1 VIVID
6 YSQTAISNLMAE
18 LQGRT
23 DVEIN
28 LPLLRHMIVNSIR
41 GYKKKFGEQ
50 YGDLVLACDSK
61 NYWRKEIFPFY
72 KKHRKKDR
80 EESGFD
86 WKAIF
91 EALDTI
97 RDEIKNFFPYKVMWV
112 EGAEADDIIAVLAKY
127 SQQTL
132 SENPLFSEPE
142 PFLVI
147 SGDHDFVQL
156 QKYANVKQFSPT
168 QKKFVVPDST
178 PERALLEHIIRGDK
192 GDGIPNVLSPD
203 QSVYENIRQRP
214 ITNKKID
221 EWSDINRR
229 PQDLEFSARWIR
241 NQTLVD
247 FDHIPAKVTDDIL
260 NTYLAL
266 PDKDRSKL
274 FNYFINNKMKN
285 MMELIEEF

>member
-1 VIVID
+1 MIVID

-50 YGDLVLACDSK
+50 YGDMVLACDSK

-214 ITNKKID
+214 ITSKKID

-229 PQDLEFSARWIR
+229 PQDLEFSERWIR

>member
-1 VIVID
+1 MIVID

>member
-1 VIVID
+1 MIVID

-50 YGDLVLACDSK
+50 YGDMVLACDSK

-156 QKYANVKQFSPT
+156 QKYANVKQFSPI
-168 QKKFVVPDST
+168 QKKFVVPDTT

-192 GDGIPNVLSPD
+192 GDGIPNILSSD
-203 QSVYENIRQRP
+203 ESVYENIRQRP
-214 ITNKKID
+214 ISSKKIE
-221 EWSDINRR
+221 EWARTENR
-229 PQDLEFSARWIR
+229 PQDLEFQTRWTR

-247 FDHIPAKVTDDIL
+247 FDYIPVHVEKKIL
-260 NTYLAL
+260 DTYLNM
-266 PDKDRSKL
+266 PNKDRSQI
-274 FNYFINNKMKN
+274 FNYFIEHKMKN
-285 MMELIEEF
+285 MMEVIEEF

>member
-1 VIVID
+1 MIVID

-214 ITNKKID
+214 ITSKKID

>member
-1 VIVID
+1 
-6 YSQTAISNLMAE
+6 MAE

-50 YGDLVLACDSK
+50 YGDMVLACDSK

-214 ITNKKID
+214 ITSKKID

>member
-1 VIVID
+1 MIVID

-18 LQGRT
+18 LKGRT
-23 DVEIN
+23 DIEIN
-28 LPLLRHMIVNSIR
+28 VPLIRHMILNSIR
-41 GYKKKFGEQ
+41 GYKKKFGAK
-50 YGDLVLACDSK
+50 YGELVLACDSK

-91 EALDTI
+91 DTLDTI
-97 RDEIKNFFPYKVMWV
+97 RDEIQNYFPYKVLWI

-127 SQQTL
+127 SQNTM
-132 SENPLFSEPE
+132 SDNPLFAEPK

-156 QKYANVKQFSPT
+156 QKYANVKQYSPI

-178 PERALLEHIIRGDK
+178 PERALLEHTIRGDK

-203 QSVYENIRQRP
+203 ESVYENIRQRP
-214 ITNKKID
+214 ITSKKID
-221 EWSDINRR
+221 EWADPEKR
-229 PQDLEFSARWIR
+229 PQDLEFQTRWIR
-241 NQTLVD
+241 NQTMVD
-247 FDHIPAKVTDDIL
+247 FNFIPTAVEQRIL
-260 NTYLAL
+260 HEYTSMPN
-266 PDKDRSKL
+266 KDRSQL
-274 FNYFINNKMKN
+274 FNYFIEHKMKN
-285 MMELIEEF
+285 MMEVIEEF

>member
-1 VIVID
+1 MIVID

-18 LQGRT
+18 LGGRT
-23 DVEIN
+23 DVDIN
-28 LPLLRHMIVNSIR
+28 VPLIRHMILNSIR
-41 GYKKKFGEQ
+41 GYKKKFGAK
-50 YGDLVLACDSK
+50 YGELVLACDSK

-91 EALDTI
+91 DTLELI
-97 RDEIKNFFPYKVMWV
+97 RDEIQNYFPYKVLWI

-178 PERALLEHIIRGDK
+178 PERALLEHIVRGDK

-203 QSVYENIRQRP
+203 ESVFENIRQRP
-214 ITNKKID
+214 VSSKKLEEWITPSN
-221 EWSDINRR
+221 R
-229 PQDLEFSARWIR
+229 PQDVEFQTRWER
-241 NQTLVD
+241 NQRLVD
-247 FDHIPAKVTDDIL
+247 FDFIPVEVEQTIL
-260 NTYLAL
+260 NVFLNS
-266 PDKDRSKL
+266 PKKDRSRL
-274 FNYFINNKMKN
+274 LNYFVNNKMKN

>member
-50 YGDLVLACDSK
+50 YGDMVLACDSK

>member
-50 YGDLVLACDSK
+50 YGDMVLACDSK

-214 ITNKKID
+214 ITSKKID

>member
-1 VIVID
+1 MIVID

-50 YGDLVLACDSK
+50 YGDMVLACDSK

-214 ITNKKID
+214 ITSKKID

>member
-1 VIVID
+1 MIIVD

-41 GYKKKFGEQ
+41 GYKKKFGDT
-50 YGDLVLACDSK
+50 YGEIVLACDSK
-61 NYWRKEIFPFY
+61 NYWRKVVFPLY

-97 RDEIKNFFPYKVMWV
+97 RDEIASYFPYKVMWV

-132 SENPLFSEPE
+132 TDNPLFAEPE
-142 PFLVI
+142 PFLII

-156 QKYANVKQFSPT
+156 QKYKNVKQFSPT

-178 PERALLEHIIRGDK
+178 PERALLEHIVRGDK

-203 QSVYENIRQRP
+203 QSIFENIRQRP
-214 ITNKKID
+214 ISSKKLQ
-221 EWSDINRR
+221 EWVVPANR
-229 PQDLEFSARWIR
+229 PTDSEFQANWQR
-241 NQTLVD
+241 NQTLIDFEFIPDTVVD
-247 FDHIPAKVTDDIL
+247 SIVSH
-260 NTYLAL
+260 YMAL

-274 FNYFINNKMKN
+274 FNYFISNKMKN

>member
-1 VIVID
+1 MIIVD

-41 GYKKKFGEQ
+41 GYKKKFGDT
-50 YGDLVLACDSK
+50 YGEIVLACDSK
-61 NYWRKEIFPFY
+61 NYWRKVVFPLY

-91 EALDTI
+91 EVLDTI
-97 RDEIKNFFPYKVMWV
+97 RDEIASYFPYKVMWV
-112 EGAEADDIIAVLAKY
+112 EGAEADDIIAVMAKY

-132 SENPLFSEPE
+132 TDNPLFAEPE
-142 PFLVI
+142 PFLII

-156 QKYANVKQFSPT
+156 QKYKNVKQFSPT

-214 ITNKKID
+214 ITSKKID

>member
-214 ITNKKID
+214 ITSKKID

>member
-1 VIVID
+1 
-6 YSQTAISNLMAE
+6 MAE

-214 ITNKKID
+214 ITSKKID

>member
-1 VIVID
+1 
-6 YSQTAISNLMAE
+6 M
-18 LQGRT
+18 
-23 DVEIN
+23 
-28 LPLLRHMIVNSIR
+28 
-41 GYKKKFGEQ
+41 
-50 YGDLVLACDSK
+50 
-61 NYWRKEIFPFY
+61 
-72 KKHRKKDR
+72 
-80 EESGFD
+80 
-86 WKAIF
+86 
-91 EALDTI
+91 
-97 RDEIKNFFPYKVMWV
+97 
-112 EGAEADDIIAVLAKY
+112 
-127 SQQTL
+127 
-132 SENPLFSEPE
+132 
-142 PFLVI
+142 
-147 SGDHDFVQL
+147 
-156 QKYANVKQFSPT
+156 
-168 QKKFVVPDST
+168 VPDST

-214 ITNKKID
+214 ITSKKID

>member
-1 VIVID
+1 MIVID

-18 LQGRT
+18 LKGRT

-28 LPLLRHMIVNSIR
+28 LPLLRHMIINSIR
-41 GYKKKFGEQ
+41 GYKKKFGAEF
-50 YGDLVLACDSK
+50 GEMVLACDSK

-91 EALDTI
+91 EALDII
-97 RDEIKNFFPYKVMWV
+97 RDEIEKFFPYKVLWV
-112 EGAEADDIIAVLAKY
+112 EGAEADDVIAVLAKY
-127 SQQTL
+127 SQQSLTA
-132 SENPLFSEPE
+132 NPLFAEPE

-156 QKYANVKQFSPT
+156 QKYKNVKQFSPI
-168 QKKFVVPDST
+168 QKKYVHADST

-192 GDGIPNVLSPD
+192 GDGIPNILSAD
-203 QSVYENIRQRP
+203 ESVFENIRQRP
-214 ITNKKID
+214 VSSKKIA
-221 EWSDINRR
+221 EWANPELRPTDI
-229 PQDLEFSARWIR
+229 EFQTRWAR
-241 NQTLVD
+241 NQQLVD
-247 FDHIPAKVTDDIL
+247 FDYIPNSITDRIL
-260 NTYLAL
+260 QTYTAL
-266 PDKDRSKL
+266 PDKDRSQL
-274 FNYFINNKMKN
+274 FNYFISNKMKN